1 MPKLIFKKRVV
12 PDAGKVLAKLMSVE
26 SVENKFYDS
35 KKQSEDR
42 KEQLEWIFEYED
54 KPGMQVR
61 IWSTFSVSSYKGKKS
76 KALTISEALLGHE
89 LTDEEK
95 ENFETEELVG
105 KKCFLTVKHEK
116 KEDGNIYA
124 KVLDYEP
131 ISEKEKLF

>member
-12 PDAGKVLAKLMSVE
+12 PDAGKILAKLVSVE

-61 IWSTFSVSSYKGKKS
+61 LWSTFSVSTYKGKKS
-76 KALTISEALLGHE
+76 RALTISEALLGHE

-95 ENFETEELVG
+95 ENFETEELIG

-116 KEDGNIYA
+116 KEDGQTYA
-124 KVLDYEP
+124 KVIDFEP
-131 ISEKEKLF
+131 VSEKEKLF

>member
-12 PDAGKVLAKLMSVE
+12 PDAGKVLAKLVSVE

-35 KKQSEDR
+35 KEQPEDR
-42 KEQLEWIFEYED
+42 KNQLEWIFEYEE
-54 KPGMQVR
+54 KAGMQVR
-61 IWSTFSVSSYKGKKS
+61 IWSTFSVSTYKGKKS

-124 KVLDYEP
+124 KVLDFEP
-131 ISEKEKLF
+131 VSEKEKLF

>member
-12 PDAGKVLAKLMSVE
+12 PDAGKVLAKLVSVN

-35 KKQSEDR
+35 KNQSEDR
-42 KEQLEWIFEYED
+42 KEQLEWVFEYEE

-131 ISEKEKLF
+131 VSEKEKLF

>member
-12 PDAGKVLAKLMSVE
+12 PDAGKVLAKLVSVE

-42 KEQLEWIFEYED
+42 KEQLEWVFEYEE
-54 KPGMQVR
+54 KPGMQIR
-61 IWSTFSVSSYKGKKS
+61 LWSTFSVSTYKGKKS
-76 KALTISEALLGHE
+76 RALTISEALLGHE

-95 ENFETEELVG
+95 ENFETEELVD

-116 KEDGNIYA
+116 KEDGQTYA
-124 KVLDYEP
+124 KVIDSEP
-131 ISEKEKLF
+131 VLEKEKLF